1 MIAVSI
7 RRPNQSRLS
16 RRAAFTL
23 LEVMVVVA
31 IIVVL
36 ASVASIAVLGELE
49 RAKDRKA
56 EQDMMALEKVYKMK
70 VLESGGNLGP
80 DNFQIGILADR
91 LEQGSASFN
100 NPYGTGQY
108 QFRFVPGESGDMR
121 IQFYTTNPKGVEINW
136 PRY

>member
-7 RRPNQSRLS
+7 HRPNQSRLS

-56 EQDMMALEKVYKMK
+56 EQDMMALEKVYKLK
-70 VLESGGNLGP
+70 VMETGGTLGP
-80 DNFQIGILADR
+80 DSFQIEMLADR
-91 LEQGSASFN
+91 LEQGMASLQ

-108 QFRFVPGESGDMR
+108 QFRFAPSESGVPR
-121 IQFYTTNPKGVEINW
+121 IQFYTQNPKGVEINW
-136 PRY
+136 PKY